1 MSATVTDTSVQAAR
15 PAPASG
21 RAIERGFPIGQVSRL
36 AEHESWRKEAHR
48 PIYHIHKWWAQRL
61 GSVFRAMILGALA
74 DADADIWEEF
84 YKRHDFRGRVVLD
97 PFMGTRRTFNLETT
111 RGNDENCAN
120 SLSGACRRQPAAFFK
135 WG

>member
-1 MSATVTDTSVQAAR
+1 MSATVTDINVQAAR
-15 PAPASG
+15 PAPGRG
-21 RAIERGFPIGQVSRL
+21 RAIERGFPIGQISRL
-36 AEHESWRKEAHR
+36 AEHESWRKEVHR

-97 PFMGTRRTFNLETT
+97 PFMGSGTT
-111 RGNDENCAN
+111 LG
-120 SLSGACRRQPAAFFK
+120 
-135 WG
+135 